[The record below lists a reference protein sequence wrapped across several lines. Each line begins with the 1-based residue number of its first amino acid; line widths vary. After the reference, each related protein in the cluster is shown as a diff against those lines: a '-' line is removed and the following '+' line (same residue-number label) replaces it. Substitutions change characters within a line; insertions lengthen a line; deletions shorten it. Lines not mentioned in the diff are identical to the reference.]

1 MVGTGGDRPGAAALA
16 DRRASP
22 AVSRMVIGTRLR
34 RLRETRGLSVDEAGL
49 AIQASPAAISGMER
63 GRTRF
68 RLRDVVD
75 LCALYGVSDQA
86 ERTTL
91 LGLAQW
97 ANSPEWWHPYRDL
110 IPGWFERYLSL
121 EQAAT
126 LIRSFHTQVIPG
138 LLQTPG
144 YARGAIAAGHRG
156 ASPREISLRVE
167 LQLARQALL
176 HQLRK
181 PCLWM
186 MIDEAALRRPVGGRA
201 AMRAQLEYLI
211 EACDIPG
218 VTIGVLPFH
227 LGAHCAAGGPIA
239 LLRLPDPQLPD
250 VTYLEHL
257 ATALYYDDPGH
268 VDYYWHAMNQ
278 LAIQADAAGPAQP
291 ILSRI
296 LRET

>member
-1 MVGTGGDRPGAAALA
+1 VGTAAGDRPGGVALA

-22 AVSRMVIGTRLR
+22 TVSRMVIGTRLR
-34 RLRETRGLSVDEAGL
+34 QLRETRGMSVDEAGL
-49 AIQASPAAISGMER
+49 AIQASPAAISRMER

-68 RLRDVVD
+68 RMCDVVD
-75 LCALYGVSDQA
+75 LCVLYGVSDQA

-91 LGLAQW
+91 LGLAQR
-97 ANSPEWWHPYRDL
+97 ANSPEWWHPYQDM

-126 LIRSFHTQVIPG
+126 MIRSFHTQVIPG

-144 YARGAIAAGHRG
+144 YARSYVTTCHRS
-156 ASPREISLRVE
+156 ASPREIDLRVE
-167 LQLARQALL
+167 LQLARQAVLQRLL
-176 HQLRK
+176 APR
-181 PCLWM
+181 LWAV
-186 MIDEAALRRPVGGRA
+186 IDEAALRRPVGGRA
-201 AMRAQLEYLI
+201 AMRAQLSYLI
-211 EACDIPG
+211 EACDIP
-218 VTIGVLPFH
+218 VITIQVLPFH
-227 LGAHCAAGGPIA
+227 LGMRCAAGGPLA

-257 ATALYYDDPGH
+257 ATAMYYDDPGH

-278 LAIQADAAGPAQP
+278 LALQADAAGPAQP

-296 LRET
+296 LQET